1 MKAPYTR
8 ILIVALVLT
17 LTVIHSGALLKG
29 IPFYGTPRRSPRCS
43 WQPVVQDAL
52 KEMRTSAVN
61 RYEEA
66 VHVLAFV
73 LVYLGLAVAFIGLVR
88 TCLWVS
94 FFGCIACVGGSGL
107 WVWGIFGL
115 SRFGLRAR
123 LVRVVLPLCCLGSSF
138 AFDYVLNPM
147 GRETYCCY

>member
-1 MKAPYTR
+1 MQAPYTR

-88 TCLWVS
+88 TCLWVCR
-94 FFGCIACVGGSGL
+94 FLAALRVLVVRGCGSGVFL
-107 WVWGIFGL
+107 GYP
-115 SRFGLRAR
+115 
-123 LVRVVLPLCCLGSSF
+123 VLDS
-138 AFDYVLNPM
+138 
-147 GRETYCCY
+147 GRGW